1 MFTIYNIKQVLIS
14 AFGRLLCTPQPQED
28 IDNSGHPIKREDSD
42 KNQQTHRMFDRTKT
56 FCTSFLQDDDSSRFN
71 NLQTHGDDLQ
81 LNLLISLEQKV
92 DRMQECMRQSLTR
105 TNKREDES
113 RIAHEWKVIALVLD
127 RIFFI
132 LYLVSIII
140 LLVTMI
146 PKSG

>member
-1 MFTIYNIKQVLIS
+1 M
-14 AFGRLLCTPQPQED
+14 
-28 IDNSGHPIKREDSD
+28 
-42 KNQQTHRMFDRTKT
+42 NQQAYLMPDKT
-56 FCTSFLQDDDSSRFN
+56 ETLDASFRQDGYPSRFDN
-71 NLQTHGDDLQ
+71 TFNDGGNLQ

-92 DRMQECMRQSLTR
+92 DQMQECMRQSLTR
-105 TNKREDES
+105 TNKKEDDS